1 MRMSEVN
8 QSAHFAGLAQ
18 QVTNLEGDYRDLKT
32 VVISLDRK
40 LDASMAAIS
49 AKLDESREPKW
60 QAYGVMLTVILAVCA
75 LAYWPLRENQNDLK
89 ETIKTLAGGVV
100 YAKRYENNQKYV
112 GEEIEKL
119 RTEKATKEIENE
131 RNAVNQRRF
140 DEISDALKDL
150 TPRAAT
156 IDLRARVQALE
167 SKK

>member
-75 LAYWPLRENQNDLK
+75 LAWLPLRESQNDLK
-89 ETIKTLAGGVV
+89 AAIKTLSEGVV
-100 YAKRYENNQKYV
+100 YVKRYENNQQS
-112 GEEIEKL
+112 I
-119 RTEKATKEIENE
+119 KELMAE
-131 RNAVNQRRF
+131 RQVAAQRQ
-140 DEISDALKDL
+140 
-150 TPRAAT
+150 
-156 IDLRARVQALE
+156 IDDMRARVQALE
-167 SKK
+167 AKK